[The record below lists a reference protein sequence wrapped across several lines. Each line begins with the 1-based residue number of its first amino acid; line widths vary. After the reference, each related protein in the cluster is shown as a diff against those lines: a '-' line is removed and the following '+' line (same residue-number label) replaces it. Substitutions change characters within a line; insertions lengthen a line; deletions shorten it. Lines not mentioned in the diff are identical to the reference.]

1 MSRSSD
7 NDNSQNG
14 GAAAIGSSLGDL
26 ASQAFDK
33 QYRLL
38 QINEML
44 SRKTDL
50 DLLLE
55 CFYIEGQSFVKF
67 DGLSYQIPDSS
78 AYVQIGQLRHS
89 HFSIDLGNGG
99 RDLGTLTIHMK
110 TAPDNR
116 EIRDIEGLVPG
127 LLYPLETALSHRA
140 SKFASWLDDFTG
152 MNNALALSEMLSR
165 EMLLSR
171 EEEEPLS
178 LLMIDLDHFSKTAES
193 HGEQISG
200 EIILAVADALTAN
213 LRSTD
218 VIFRTDFDRFVVIL
232 GSTDF
237 DDANV
242 VAERLRTCVD
252 RCYSYQNVQLMQSA
266 SAGVTEMVDGDTA
279 EALLSRSE
287 TALVNAKRA
296 GRNRTRYLAASESS

>member
-7 NDNSQNG
+7 NDTPVND
-14 GAAAIGSSLGDL
+14 GAVALGSSLGDI

-38 QINEML
+38 QINDML

-55 CFYIEGQSFVKF
+55 CLYTEAQSFVKF

-78 AYVQIGQLRHS
+78 GHIQIGMKRQS

-99 RDLGTLTIHMK
+99 RDLGTLSIHMK
-110 TAPDNR
+110 SAPDNR
-116 EIRDIEGLVPG
+116 EIREIQGLLPG
-127 LLYPLETALSHRA
+127 LLYPLETALSNRA
-140 SKFASWLDDFTG
+140 SKFASWIDDFTG
-152 MNNALALSEMLSR
+152 MNNELALAEVLPR

-171 EEEEPLS
+171 EDDDYLS
-178 LLMIDLDHFSKTAES
+178 LLAIDLDHFSKTAEI
-193 HGEQISG
+193 HGEKVSN
-200 EIILAVADALTAN
+200 EIILTVSDVLTSN

-218 VIFRTDFDRFVVIL
+218 MIFRIGYDRFVVIL
-232 GSTDF
+232 GSSDF

-242 VAERLRTCVD
+242 VSERLRTCVD
-252 RCYSYQNVQLMQSA
+252 RCYSYRNVQLMQSA
-266 SAGVTEMVDGDTA
+266 SAGVTEMVAGDTP
-279 EALLSRSE
+279 ESLLNRAE

-296 GRNRTRYLAASESS
+296 GRNRTRFLAATEQ

>member
-7 NDNSQNG
+7 NGTPLND
-14 GAAAIGSSLGDL
+14 GATPFGSSLGDI

-55 CFYIEGQSFVKF
+55 CLYTEAQSFVKF
-67 DGLSYQIPDSS
+67 DGLSYQVPDSTDHIN
-78 AYVQIGQLRHS
+78 IGLKRQS

-99 RDLGTLTIHMK
+99 RDLGTLSIHMK
-110 TAPDNR
+110 SAPDNR
-116 EIRDIEGLVPG
+116 EIREIQGLLPG
-127 LLYPLETALSHRA
+127 LLYPLETALSNRA

-152 MNNALALSEMLSR
+152 MNNELALNEMLPR
-165 EMLLSR
+165 EMLLAR
-171 EEEEPLS
+171 EEDDSLS
-178 LLMIDLDHFSKTAES
+178 LLLIDLDHFSKTVES
-193 HGEQISG
+193 HGEKISN
-200 EIILAVADALTAN
+200 EIILAVSDVLTSN

-218 VIFRTDFDRFVVIL
+218 VIFRTDIDRFAVIL

-242 VAERLRTCVD
+242 VSERLRTCVE
-252 RCYSYQNVQLMQSA
+252 RCYAYKNVQLMQSA
-266 SAGVTEMVDGDTA
+266 SAGVTEMVDADTVESLQNRCEA
-279 EALLSRSE
+279 ALL
-287 TALVNAKRA
+287 NAKRA
-296 GRNRTRYLAASESS
+296 GRNRTRFLAATEQ

>member
-7 NDNSQNG
+7 NDTPVNNG
-14 GAAAIGSSLGDL
+14 ATPFGASLGDI

-55 CFYIEGQSFVKF
+55 CLYTEAQSFVKF

-78 AYVQIGQLRHS
+78 GHIQIGMKRQS

-99 RDLGTLTIHMK
+99 RDLGTLSIHMK
-110 TAPDNR
+110 SAPDNR
-116 EIRDIEGLVPG
+116 EIREIQGLLPG
-127 LLYPLETALSHRA
+127 LLYPLQTALSNRA
-140 SKFASWLDDFTG
+140 SKFASWIDDFTG
-152 MNNALALSEMLSR
+152 MNNGLALAETLAR

-171 EEEEPLS
+171 EDEDALS
-178 LLMIDLDHFSKTAES
+178 LLVIDLDHFSKTVES
-193 HGEQISG
+193 HGEKISN
-200 EIILAVADALTAN
+200 EIILAVSDALTSN

-218 VIFRTDFDRFVVIL
+218 MIFRTDFDRFVVIL
-232 GSTDF
+232 GSSDF

-242 VAERLRTCVD
+242 VSERLRTCVD
-252 RCYSYQNVQLMQSA
+252 RCYSYKNVQLMQSA
-266 SAGVTEMVDGDTA
+266 SAGVTEMVEGDTA
-279 EALLSRSE
+279 ESLLNRAE
-287 TALVNAKRA
+287 AALVNAKRD
-296 GRNRTRYLAASESS
+296 GRNRTRFLAATEQ